1 MCTAVK
7 NGLTLVQEGGLL
19 HIYDVS
25 NVVVDDNVPNIH
37 KENANESLDSQSG
50 NVEMIQQE
58 VVEYKDATNY

>member
-1 MCTAVK
+1 MDPKYHMCTAVK

-37 KENANESLDSQSG
+37 KENANESLDSQAE
-50 NVEMIQQE
+50 NVKM
-58 VVEYKDATNY
+58 YSKK